1 MRGIVISLLALCVVV
16 GSKVPISALLKQPFI
31 TQKQSLR
38 HNNDIW
44 SNSGDSRLAFF
55 ASY

>member
-1 MRGIVISLLALCVVV
+1 MRGIVISLFALCVVV

-38 HNNDIW
+38 KNNDIW

-55 ASY
+55 AS

>member
-1 MRGIVISLLALCVVV
+1 MRGIVISLFVLCVVV

-38 HNNDIW
+38 KNNDIW
-44 SNSGDSRLAFF
+44 SNSGDSRFAIF
-55 ASY
+55 ASF